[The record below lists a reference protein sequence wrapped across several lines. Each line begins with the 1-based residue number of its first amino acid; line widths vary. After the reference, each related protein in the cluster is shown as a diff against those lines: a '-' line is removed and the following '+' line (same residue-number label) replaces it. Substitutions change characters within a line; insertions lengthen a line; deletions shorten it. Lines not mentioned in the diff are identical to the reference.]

1 MGLFDGLLGLLSH
14 DVGIDLGT
22 ANTLVTVRN
31 RGIVISEP
39 SVVAM
44 DTRTKRVLAI
54 GAEAK
59 RMVGRTP
66 ASIIAMRPLRDGV
79 ISDFDV
85 TEQMLRYFIKS
96 VHDRYARL
104 PRPRVLVGI
113 PSGVTEVEKRAV
125 RDATINAGARWARL
139 IEEPMAAA
147 IGAGLP
153 VSEPSG
159 SLIVDIGGGTTE
171 VAVVSLGGIVVSR
184 SVRIGGD
191 EMDSDIVSFARR
203 EYNLLMGERT
213 AEEIKIAVGSAY
225 PDEKADERTVTFR
238 GRDLLTG
245 LPRSVEVGGD
255 QIREALEPSIAQIVD
270 AIKETIEETPPE
282 LVADVMDQ
290 GIVLAGGGALLA
302 GLDRRVAEATQMPVH
317 IADDPLT
324 CVVRG
329 TRPGPRGPRH
339 ARARPRQRPVHPRT
353 ALAMYGPS
361 SPHRRSRAGLWFAAF
376 TIASLLM
383 LLASSTEPAQTLQ
396 RVTTRA
402 LDPVRQTLSGIGSGV
417 AGLFGTIGEIDR
429 LRGENAE
436 LRVALAGAEQRIAEL
451 AEAARENGELRQLL
465 GITEAL
471 DMELLPVRI
480 TSRDPSNF
488 TWEAGVDAG
497 TDDGVRVGMP
507 VVANANGAGA
517 LAGTVVSV
525 TEDTARIRF
534 IVDTRSAVIALDQAS
549 RALGEVRGQAGGQLV
564 MSNVPVTETVEVGD
578 TIVSA
583 GITFGREASRYPGG
597 LLIGT
602 VQAVEEDDN
611 ALTQTAFVRPAFDV
625 AGAERLLIVL
635 DFSQG

>member
-66 ASIIAMRPLRDGV
+66 ASIVAIRPLRDGV

-85 TEQMLRYFIKS
+85 TEQMIRYFINK
-96 VHDRYARL
+96 VHDRYARI

-191 EMDSDIVSFARR
+191 EMDTDIVGFARR

-213 AEEIKIAVGSAY
+213 AEDIKIAVGSAY
-225 PDEKADERTVTFR
+225 PTDDDKRTTTFR

-245 LPRSVEVGGD
+245 LPRSVEVGSD
-255 QIREALEPSIAQIVD
+255 QIREALEPSIVQIVE

-282 LVADVMDQ
+282 LVADIMDQ
-290 GIVLAGGGALLA
+290 GIVLAGGGALLV

-329 TRPGPRGPRH
+329 TGR
-339 ARARPRQRPVHPRT
+339 V
-353 ALAMYGPS
+353 LED
-361 SPHRRSRAGLWFAAF
+361 LD
-376 TIASLLM
+376 
-383 LLASSTEPAQTLQ
+383 TLE
-396 RVTTRA
+396 RVLVSEQFTRA
-402 LDPVRQTLSGIGSGV
+402 PR
-417 AGLFGTIGEIDR
+417 
-429 LRGENAE
+429 
-436 LRVALAGAEQRIAEL
+436 
-451 AEAARENGELRQLL
+451 
-465 GITEAL
+465 
-471 DMELLPVRI
+471 
-480 TSRDPSNF
+480 
-488 TWEAGVDAG
+488 
-497 TDDGVRVGMP
+497 
-507 VVANANGAGA
+507 
-517 LAGTVVSV
+517 
-525 TEDTARIRF
+525 
-534 IVDTRSAVIALDQAS
+534 
-549 RALGEVRGQAGGQLV
+549 
-564 MSNVPVTETVEVGD
+564 
-578 TIVSA
+578 
-583 GITFGREASRYPGG
+583 
-597 LLIGT
+597 
-602 VQAVEEDDN
+602 
-611 ALTQTAFVRPAFDV
+611 
-625 AGAERLLIVL
+625 
-635 DFSQG
+635 

>member
-1 MGLFDGLLGLLSH
+1 LGLFDGLLGLLSH

-44 DTRTKRVLAI
+44 DTRSKRVLAI

-66 ASIIAMRPLRDGV
+66 ANIVAIRPLRDGV

-85 TEQMLRYFIKS
+85 TEQMIRYFIAK

-191 EMDSDIVSFARR
+191 EMDTDIVSFARR

-225 PDEKADERTVTFR
+225 PDDKADERTVTFR

-255 QIREALEPSIAQIVD
+255 QIREALEPSIVQIVE

-282 LVADVMDQ
+282 LVADIMDQ
-290 GIVLAGGGALLA
+290 GIVLAGGGALLG

-329 TRPGPRGPRH
+329 TGR
-339 ARARPRQRPVHPRT
+339 V
-353 ALAMYGPS
+353 LED
-361 SPHRRSRAGLWFAAF
+361 LD
-376 TIASLLM
+376 
-383 LLASSTEPAQTLQ
+383 TLE
-396 RVTTRA
+396 RVLVSEQYTRA
-402 LDPVRQTLSGIGSGV
+402 PR
-417 AGLFGTIGEIDR
+417 
-429 LRGENAE
+429 
-436 LRVALAGAEQRIAEL
+436 
-451 AEAARENGELRQLL
+451 
-465 GITEAL
+465 
-471 DMELLPVRI
+471 
-480 TSRDPSNF
+480 
-488 TWEAGVDAG
+488 
-497 TDDGVRVGMP
+497 
-507 VVANANGAGA
+507 
-517 LAGTVVSV
+517 
-525 TEDTARIRF
+525 
-534 IVDTRSAVIALDQAS
+534 
-549 RALGEVRGQAGGQLV
+549 
-564 MSNVPVTETVEVGD
+564 
-578 TIVSA
+578 
-583 GITFGREASRYPGG
+583 
-597 LLIGT
+597 
-602 VQAVEEDDN
+602 
-611 ALTQTAFVRPAFDV
+611 
-625 AGAERLLIVL
+625 
-635 DFSQG
+635 

>member
-66 ASIIAMRPLRDGV
+66 ASIVAIRPLRDGV

-85 TEQMLRYFIKS
+85 TEQMIRYFINK
-96 VHDRYARL
+96 VHDRYARI

-125 RDATINAGARWARL
+125 RDATVNAGARWSRL

-171 VAVVSLGGIVVSR
+171 VAVISLGGIVVSR
-184 SVRIGGD
+184 SIRIGGD
-191 EMDSDIVSFARR
+191 EMDTDIVSFARR

-213 AEEIKIAVGSAY
+213 AEEIKIAVGSAHST
-225 PDEKADERTVTFR
+225 ESGEERTVTFR

-255 QIREALEPSIAQIVD
+255 QIREALEPSILQIVD

-282 LVADVMDQ
+282 LVADIMDQ
-290 GIVLAGGGALLA
+290 GIVLAGGGALLS

-329 TRPGPRGPRH
+329 TGR
-339 ARARPRQRPVHPRT
+339 V
-353 ALAMYGPS
+353 LED
-361 SPHRRSRAGLWFAAF
+361 LD
-376 TIASLLM
+376 
-383 LLASSTEPAQTLQ
+383 TLE
-396 RVTTRA
+396 RVLVSEQYTRA
-402 LDPVRQTLSGIGSGV
+402 PR
-417 AGLFGTIGEIDR
+417 
-429 LRGENAE
+429 
-436 LRVALAGAEQRIAEL
+436 
-451 AEAARENGELRQLL
+451 
-465 GITEAL
+465 
-471 DMELLPVRI
+471 
-480 TSRDPSNF
+480 
-488 TWEAGVDAG
+488 
-497 TDDGVRVGMP
+497 
-507 VVANANGAGA
+507 
-517 LAGTVVSV
+517 
-525 TEDTARIRF
+525 
-534 IVDTRSAVIALDQAS
+534 
-549 RALGEVRGQAGGQLV
+549 
-564 MSNVPVTETVEVGD
+564 
-578 TIVSA
+578 
-583 GITFGREASRYPGG
+583 
-597 LLIGT
+597 
-602 VQAVEEDDN
+602 
-611 ALTQTAFVRPAFDV
+611 
-625 AGAERLLIVL
+625 
-635 DFSQG
+635 

>member
-66 ASIIAMRPLRDGV
+66 ANIVAIRPLRDGV

-85 TEQMLRYFIKS
+85 TEQMIRYFINK
-96 VHDRYARL
+96 VHDRYARI

-125 RDATINAGARWARL
+125 RDATVNAGARWSRL

-171 VAVVSLGGIVVSR
+171 VAVISLGGIVVSR
-184 SVRIGGD
+184 SIRIGGD
-191 EMDSDIVSFARR
+191 EMDTDIVSFARR

-213 AEEIKIAVGSAY
+213 AEEIKIAVGSAH
-225 PDEKADERTVTFR
+225 PDDKGDERTVTFR

-255 QIREALEPSIAQIVD
+255 QIREALEPSVAEIID

-282 LVADVMDQ
+282 LVADIMDQ
-290 GIVLAGGGALLA
+290 GIVLAGGGALLS

-329 TRPGPRGPRH
+329 TGR
-339 ARARPRQRPVHPRT
+339 V
-353 ALAMYGPS
+353 LED
-361 SPHRRSRAGLWFAAF
+361 LD
-376 TIASLLM
+376 
-383 LLASSTEPAQTLQ
+383 TLE
-396 RVTTRA
+396 RVLVSEQYTRA
-402 LDPVRQTLSGIGSGV
+402 PR
-417 AGLFGTIGEIDR
+417 
-429 LRGENAE
+429 
-436 LRVALAGAEQRIAEL
+436 
-451 AEAARENGELRQLL
+451 
-465 GITEAL
+465 
-471 DMELLPVRI
+471 
-480 TSRDPSNF
+480 
-488 TWEAGVDAG
+488 
-497 TDDGVRVGMP
+497 
-507 VVANANGAGA
+507 
-517 LAGTVVSV
+517 
-525 TEDTARIRF
+525 
-534 IVDTRSAVIALDQAS
+534 
-549 RALGEVRGQAGGQLV
+549 
-564 MSNVPVTETVEVGD
+564 
-578 TIVSA
+578 
-583 GITFGREASRYPGG
+583 
-597 LLIGT
+597 
-602 VQAVEEDDN
+602 
-611 ALTQTAFVRPAFDV
+611 
-625 AGAERLLIVL
+625 
-635 DFSQG
+635 

>member
-66 ASIIAMRPLRDGV
+66 ANIVAIRPLRDGV

-85 TEQMLRYFIKS
+85 TEQMIRYFINK
-96 VHDRYARL
+96 VHDRYARI

-125 RDATINAGARWARL
+125 RDATVNAGARWSRL

-171 VAVVSLGGIVVSR
+171 VAVISLGGIVVSR
-184 SVRIGGD
+184 SIRIGGD
-191 EMDSDIVSFARR
+191 EMDTDIVSFARR

-213 AEEIKIAVGSAY
+213 AEEIKIAVGSAH
-225 PDEKADERTVTFR
+225 PDDKGDERTVTFR

-255 QIREALEPSIAQIVD
+255 QIREALEPSIVQIVD

-282 LVADVMDQ
+282 LVADIMDQ
-290 GIVLAGGGALLA
+290 GIVLAGGGALLS

-329 TRPGPRGPRH
+329 TGR
-339 ARARPRQRPVHPRT
+339 V
-353 ALAMYGPS
+353 LED
-361 SPHRRSRAGLWFAAF
+361 LD
-376 TIASLLM
+376 
-383 LLASSTEPAQTLQ
+383 TLE
-396 RVTTRA
+396 RVLVSEQYTRA
-402 LDPVRQTLSGIGSGV
+402 PR
-417 AGLFGTIGEIDR
+417 
-429 LRGENAE
+429 
-436 LRVALAGAEQRIAEL
+436 
-451 AEAARENGELRQLL
+451 
-465 GITEAL
+465 
-471 DMELLPVRI
+471 
-480 TSRDPSNF
+480 
-488 TWEAGVDAG
+488 
-497 TDDGVRVGMP
+497 
-507 VVANANGAGA
+507 
-517 LAGTVVSV
+517 
-525 TEDTARIRF
+525 
-534 IVDTRSAVIALDQAS
+534 
-549 RALGEVRGQAGGQLV
+549 
-564 MSNVPVTETVEVGD
+564 
-578 TIVSA
+578 
-583 GITFGREASRYPGG
+583 
-597 LLIGT
+597 
-602 VQAVEEDDN
+602 
-611 ALTQTAFVRPAFDV
+611 
-625 AGAERLLIVL
+625 
-635 DFSQG
+635 

>member
-1 MGLFDGLLGLLSH
+1 LGLFDGLLGLLSH

-213 AEEIKIAVGSAY
+213 AEDIKIALGSAY
-225 PDEKADERTVTFR
+225 PDDKSDERTTTFR

-245 LPRSVEVGGD
+245 LPRSVEVGSD

-329 TRPGPRGPRH
+329 TGR
-339 ARARPRQRPVHPRT
+339 V
-353 ALAMYGPS
+353 LED
-361 SPHRRSRAGLWFAAF
+361 LD
-376 TIASLLM
+376 
-383 LLASSTEPAQTLQ
+383 TLE
-396 RVTTRA
+396 RVLVSDQFTRA
-402 LDPVRQTLSGIGSGV
+402 PR
-417 AGLFGTIGEIDR
+417 
-429 LRGENAE
+429 
-436 LRVALAGAEQRIAEL
+436 
-451 AEAARENGELRQLL
+451 
-465 GITEAL
+465 
-471 DMELLPVRI
+471 
-480 TSRDPSNF
+480 
-488 TWEAGVDAG
+488 
-497 TDDGVRVGMP
+497 
-507 VVANANGAGA
+507 
-517 LAGTVVSV
+517 
-525 TEDTARIRF
+525 
-534 IVDTRSAVIALDQAS
+534 
-549 RALGEVRGQAGGQLV
+549 
-564 MSNVPVTETVEVGD
+564 
-578 TIVSA
+578 
-583 GITFGREASRYPGG
+583 
-597 LLIGT
+597 
-602 VQAVEEDDN
+602 
-611 ALTQTAFVRPAFDV
+611 
-625 AGAERLLIVL
+625 
-635 DFSQG
+635 

>member
-1 MGLFDGLLGLLSH
+1 LGLLDGLLGLLSH

-44 DTRTKRVLAI
+44 DTRSKRVLAI

-66 ASIIAMRPLRDGV
+66 ANIVAIRPLRDGV

-85 TEQMLRYFIKS
+85 TEQMIRYFISK
-96 VHDRYARL
+96 VHDRYARI

-159 SLIVDIGGGTTE
+159 SLVVDIGGGTTE
-171 VAVVSLGGIVVSR
+171 VAVISLGGIVVSR

-191 EMDSDIVSFARR
+191 EMDTDIVGFARR

-225 PDEKADERTVTFR
+225 PTEGGDERTVTFR

-245 LPRSVEVGGD
+245 LPRSVEVGSA
-255 QIREALEPSIAQIVD
+255 QIREALEPSIAQIID

-282 LVADVMDQ
+282 LVADIMDQ
-290 GIVLAGGGALLA
+290 GIVLAGGGALLV

-329 TRPGPRGPRH
+329 TG
-339 ARARPRQRPVHPRT
+339 
-353 ALAMYGPS
+353 
-361 SPHRRSRAGLWFAAF
+361 
-376 TIASLLM
+376 
-383 LLASSTEPAQTLQ
+383 
-396 RVTTRA
+396 RVLEELDQLERVLVSEQFTRA
-402 LDPVRQTLSGIGSGV
+402 PR
-417 AGLFGTIGEIDR
+417 
-429 LRGENAE
+429 
-436 LRVALAGAEQRIAEL
+436 
-451 AEAARENGELRQLL
+451 
-465 GITEAL
+465 
-471 DMELLPVRI
+471 
-480 TSRDPSNF
+480 
-488 TWEAGVDAG
+488 
-497 TDDGVRVGMP
+497 
-507 VVANANGAGA
+507 
-517 LAGTVVSV
+517 
-525 TEDTARIRF
+525 
-534 IVDTRSAVIALDQAS
+534 
-549 RALGEVRGQAGGQLV
+549 
-564 MSNVPVTETVEVGD
+564 
-578 TIVSA
+578 
-583 GITFGREASRYPGG
+583 
-597 LLIGT
+597 
-602 VQAVEEDDN
+602 
-611 ALTQTAFVRPAFDV
+611 
-625 AGAERLLIVL
+625 
-635 DFSQG
+635 